1 MMKKYCFILLLL
13 LGFKSYANRIPQI
26 TQCDVRI
33 ENQTLVVSYEMSDA
47 EDSQLEVRCRIIF
60 KDGPNRNKEVAIQS
74 TQGDIGWPITPGS
87 NKSIRIILERNTDL
101 SAALTI
107 ILSAYDRQPLRMEE
121 LLADVSGERI
131 KNDMLA
137 LQGKRNESTDKAFK
151 EQARA
156 YIRDILSIKDYLNS
170 YESKVGS
177 LTNINYESTRWG
189 TAQSD
194 SLEIIDAHYDSY
206 GQAPGADDNAS
217 GTCGVLEAYR
227 VLAPYASKKS
237 MRFILF
243 DLEENGLVGSNLY
256 VNNQLPV
263 SDHIDNVIN
272 FEMIGYYSEMNNT
285 QDLPAGFNILFPD
298 AYNKVIANNRRGDF
312 INNIGNTTSKS
323 LIGAFQTTAESFV
336 PELKLLSLE
345 VPGNGS
351 IAPDLRR
358 SDHASFWDKGYRAL
372 MITDGANFRNKN
384 YHTPRDSAQYLDY
397 AFMNNVIKTSIATL
411 ALLAGVEHGTS
422 AAITFTPSVSTR
434 DLKNSLLDLYQGGR
448 TIYITGQDKDDIQE
462 IILINS
468 TGQTFRMKL
477 PQGQNQFT
485 INSNYPPGMYFILF
499 NATNSK
505 LIHKIFVSE

>member
-1 MMKKYCFILLLL
+1 MKKYCFLILLLL
-13 LGFKSYANRIPQI
+13 GYNASANRIPQI

-47 EDSQLEVRCRIIF
+47 EDRQLEVRCKIIF

-74 TQGDIGWPITPGS
+74 TQGDIGWPVAPGN

-101 SAALTI
+101 SSALTI
-107 ILSAYDRQPLRMEE
+107 ILSAYDRQPLNIEE
-121 LLADVSGERI
+121 LLADVNADRI
-131 KNDMLA
+131 KSDMLA
-137 LQGKRNESTDKAFK
+137 LHGKRNESTDKAFK

-156 YIRDILSIKDYLNS
+156 YIRNILSIKDYLNS

-227 VLAPYASKKS
+227 ILAPYASKKS

-272 FEMIGYYSEMNNT
+272 FEMIGYYSELDNS

-298 AYNKVIANNRRGDF
+298 AYNKVISNNRRGDF

-323 LIGAFQTTAESFV
+323 LIAAFQSTAESFV
-336 PELKLLSLE
+336 PQLKLISLE

-351 IAPDLRR
+351 VAPDLRR

-397 AFMNNVIKTSIATL
+397 TFMNNVIKTSIATL
-411 ALLAGVEHGTS
+411 AVLAGVEHGTS
-422 AAITFTPSVSTR
+422 ASFSFTPSVLTK
-434 DLKNSLLDLYQGGR
+434 DLTDPLLDVYQDGR
-448 TIYITGQDKDDIQE
+448 TIYFKGQNSDDIRE
-462 IILINS
+462 VLFMNS
-468 TGQTFRMKL
+468 SGQTFRMKL
-477 PQGQNQFT
+477 SQGQNQFT
-485 INSNYPPGMYFILF
+485 INSNFPPGMYFILF

-505 LIHKIFVSE
+505 LIHKIFVSQ